1 MNLIR
6 IGRLG
11 RPHALAGG
19 LKFRSEAPEALL
31 DQPRVYLQGLGWRA
45 VARVEALGEDLVV
58 YFSGVESREAAEE
71 LAGLDVLLEPE
82 RLPEPEGG
90 WYYFQLVGL
99 PVFLGEEEP
108 LGEVVDVMD
117 TGAQDVLVVRRGARR
132 LLVPLQAPYVE
143 VAEGAVRLVE
153 PPEGLLE

>member
-1 MNLIR
+1 MKRVR

-31 DQPRVYLQGLGWRA
+31 GQPRVYLEGLGWRA
-45 VARVEALGEDLVV
+45 VERLEDLAGDLVV
-58 YFSGVESREAAEE
+58 HFVGVTTREAAEE
-71 LAGLDVLLEPE
+71 LAGLDVYLEPE
-82 RLPEPEGG
+82 QLPEPEGG

-99 PVFLGEEEP
+99 PVLLGEEP

-143 VAEGAVRLVE
+143 VEEGAVRLVA

>member
-1 MNLIR
+1 MNLVR

-11 RPHALAGG
+11 RPHALGGG

-31 DQPRVYLQGLGWRA
+31 GQSRVYLEGLGWRA
-45 VARVEALGEDLVV
+45 VSRVELLGEDLVV
-58 YFSGVESREAAEE
+58 YFVGVESREATEE
-71 LAGLDVLLEPE
+71 LVGRSVLLEPE
-82 RLPEPEGG
+82 NLPEPEGG

-99 PVFLGEEEP
+99 PVFLGGEP

-153 PPEGLLE
+153 PPEGLLD

>member
-1 MNLIR
+1 MNLVR

-31 DQPRVYLQGLGWRA
+31 GQSRVYLEGLGWRA
-45 VARVEALGEDLVV
+45 VARVEPLGEDLVV
-58 YFSGVESREAAEE
+58 YFAGVESREAAEE

-82 RLPEPEGG
+82 SLPEPEGG

-99 PVFLGEEEP
+99 PVFLGEEL

-143 VAEGAVRLVE
+143 VEEGAVRLVA

>member
-1 MNLIR
+1 MNLVR

-11 RPHALAGG
+11 RPHALGGG

-31 DQPRVYLQGLGWRA
+31 AQPRVYLAELGWRA
-45 VARVEALGEDLVV
+45 VERVEALGEDLVV
-58 YFSGVESREAAEE
+58 FFSGVETREAAEE

-82 RLPEPEGG
+82 QLPEPEGG

-99 PVFLGEEEP
+99 PVLLGGEP

-117 TGAQDVLVVRRGARR
+117 TGAQDVLVVRKGARR

-143 VAEGAVRLVE
+143 VSGEAVRLVD

>member
-1 MNLIR
+1 MNLVR

-11 RPHALAGG
+11 RPHALGGG

-31 DQPRVYLQGLGWRA
+31 DQPRVYLEGLGWRA
-45 VARVEALGEDLVV
+45 VARVEPLGEDLVV
-58 YFSGVESREAAEE
+58 YFVGVESREAAEE
-71 LAGLDVLLEPE
+71 LAGLDVLLESE
-82 RLPEPEGG
+82 NLPEPEGG
-90 WYYFQLVGL
+90 WYYFQLIGL
-99 PVFLGEEEP
+99 PVFLGEEP

>member
-1 MNLIR
+1 MNLVR

-11 RPHALAGG
+11 RPHALRGG
-19 LKFRSEAPEALL
+19 LKFRSEAPEALVG
-31 DQPRVYLQGLGWRA
+31 QARVYLEGLGWRA
-45 VARVEALGEDLVV
+45 VERVEALGSELVV
-58 YFSGVESREAAEE
+58 YFTGIASREAAEE
-71 LAGLDVLLEPE
+71 LAGRDVLLEPE
-82 RLPEPEGG
+82 SLPEPEGG

-99 PVFLGEEEP
+99 PVFADEEP
-108 LGEVVDVMD
+108 LGEVVEVMD

-143 VAEGAVRLVE
+143 VAEGAVRLTA